1 MTNTTRWLSA
11 GVVAALVAG
20 TVTTQR
26 TQACLFGTCDGLI
39 IANQITQ
46 IAHMVTQI
54 NRLVDQLSTLDGV
67 LDATTELVTSDDVG
81 MGNIGRLREVF
92 DAEWDLAREGLGLAT
107 STSLGTVGA
116 FSQRIPGLTDEAGW
130 LQVLAAPETALL
142 ATRPATEILGALP
155 GLFGTW
161 SVPAE
166 ATDVLAALEA
176 MGSGADSYRRVW
188 DVLEASAPPALTDT
202 DLRAVTGDPMAQARV
217 VAAYTQAQA
226 TAAADLVHAHAE
238 AEAASLL
245 ARQVGETAAA
255 LADLRS
261 DDLMRTQRVS
271 QAQLAAAVTET
282 ELLLAQAQLAAYE
295 TARTAHERYEAERE
309 RREAMARWQAEAVDA
324 RVLQATVVAEVAAIT
339 GAVIDSHRYVPST
352 TGWI

>member
-11 GVVAALVAG
+11 GVVAAVVAG

-130 LQVLAAPETALL
+130 LQVLAAPETALWPRGPRRRSSARCRACSARGRYL
-142 ATRPATEILGALP
+142 PKPPTCWRRSRRWGA
-155 GLFGTW
+155 
-161 SVPAE
+161 
-166 ATDVLAALEA
+166 
-176 MGSGADSYRRVW
+176 
-188 DVLEASAPPALTDT
+188 AP
-202 DLRAVTGDPMAQARV
+202 
-217 VAAYTQAQA
+217 
-226 TAAADLVHAHAE
+226 TA
-238 AEAASLL
+238 
-245 ARQVGETAAA
+245 
-255 LADLRS
+255 
-261 DDLMRTQRVS
+261 
-271 QAQLAAAVTET
+271 
-282 ELLLAQAQLAAYE
+282 
-295 TARTAHERYEAERE
+295 
-309 RREAMARWQAEAVDA
+309 
-324 RVLQATVVAEVAAIT
+324 T
-339 GAVIDSHRYVPST
+339 GACGTCSRPVRRPC
-352 TGWI
+352 